1 MLQQHQAFFHGKLL
15 QLLFYGSDIF
25 SNQTELQFRLFTLFG
40 LLIPMPRPI
49 TSIAIIITI
58 TCGISAII
66 IFIDFTWKL
75 LLQLSFG
82 VSILSGGSTPTLLV
96 FSEYVLYGSLLTRSL
111 SSLNQVSRSLTCWA
125 STTRTTPSPSGS
137 TSAWSGWSPGSTS
150 ARRCGARARGSGTR
164 SCQVSNCTMWFV
176 KFEAK
181 KSKLTGESLPDTP
194 VFTS

>member
-66 IFIDFTWKL
+66 IFIDFT
-75 LLQLSFG
+75 
-82 VSILSGGSTPTLLV
+82 
-96 FSEYVLYGSLLTRSL
+96 
-111 SSLNQVSRSLTCWA
+111 
-125 STTRTTPSPSGS
+125 
-137 TSAWSGWSPGSTS
+137 
-150 ARRCGARARGSGTR
+150 
-164 SCQVSNCTMWFV
+164 
-176 KFEAK
+176 
-181 KSKLTGESLPDTP
+181 
-194 VFTS
+194 